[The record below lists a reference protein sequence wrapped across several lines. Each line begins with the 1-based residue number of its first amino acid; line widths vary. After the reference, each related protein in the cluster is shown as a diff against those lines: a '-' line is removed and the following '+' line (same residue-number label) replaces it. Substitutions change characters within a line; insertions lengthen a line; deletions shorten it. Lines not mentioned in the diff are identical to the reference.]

1 MELKKF
7 EIYVDSV
14 KIQGII
20 KQIIFI
26 WFVGKSVQK
35 C

>member
-1 MELKKF
+1 MELKKI

-14 KIQGII
+14 KIQEII
-20 KQIIFI
+20 KQIILI